1 MKGRKT
7 GGRRRG
13 TPNRNTAELKEALRA
28 FVDKN
33 IDQLQEDF
41 DQLDAEKRLTFFE
54 KIVRMVL
61 PPPVNADSLTVEQM
75 EEIISYLEKKKKDEQ
90 DSTKKKN

>member
-13 TPNRNTAELKEALRA
+13 TPNRTTAELKEALKA
-28 FVDKN
+28 FVDCN
-33 IDQLQEDF
+33 IDQLQDDF
-41 DQLDAEKRLTFFE
+41 DTLDAEKRLAFFE

-61 PPPVNADSLTVEQM
+61 PPPVNPDNLTVEQL
-75 EEIISYLEKKKKDEQ
+75 EQLVEYLNNKKRDEQ
-90 DSTKKKN
+90 

>member
-13 TPNRNTAELKEALRA
+13 TPNRTTAELKEALKA
-28 FVDKN
+28 FVDRN

-41 DQLDAEKRLTFFE
+41 DTLDPEKRLTFFE

-61 PPPVNADSLTVEQM
+61 PPPVNPDNLTVEQL
-75 EEIISYLEKKKKDEQ
+75 EQLVEYLNNKKRDEQ
-90 DSTKKKN
+90 

>member
-13 TPNRNTAELKEALRA
+13 TPNRTTAELKEALKA
-28 FVDKN
+28 FVDRN
-33 IDQLQEDF
+33 IDQLQDDF
-41 DQLDAEKRLTFFE
+41 DTLDAEKRLAFFE

-61 PPPVNADSLTVEQM
+61 PPPVNPDNLTVEQL
-75 EEIISYLEKKKKDEQ
+75 EQLVEYLNNKKRDEQ
-90 DSTKKKN
+90 

>member
-13 TPNRNTAELKEALRA
+13 TPNRTTAELREALRA
-28 FVDKN
+28 FIDAN
-33 IDQLQEDF
+33 IDQLQDDF
-41 DQLDAEKRLTFFE
+41 DQLDSEKRLTFFE

-61 PPPVNADSLTVEQM
+61 PPPVNPDNLTVEQL
-75 EEIISYLEKKKKDEQ
+75 EQLVEYLNNKKRDEQ
-90 DSTKKKN
+90 

>member
-13 TPNRNTAELKEALRA
+13 TPNRTTAELKEALKA
-28 FVDKN
+28 FVDRN
-33 IDQLQEDF
+33 IDQLQDDF
-41 DQLDAEKRLTFFE
+41 DTLDAEKRLVFFE

-61 PPPVNADSLTVEQM
+61 PPPVNPDNLTVEQL
-75 EEIISYLEKKKKDEQ
+75 EQLVEYLNNKKIDE
-90 DSTKKKN
+90 

>member
-13 TPNRNTAELKEALRA
+13 TPNRTTAELKEALKA
-28 FVDKN
+28 FVDRN

-41 DQLDAEKRLTFFE
+41 DTLDPEKRLTFFE

-61 PPPVNADSLTVEQM
+61 PPPVNPDSLTIEQM
-75 EEIISYLEKKKKDEQ
+75 ESLIQYLENKKRDE
-90 DSTKKKN
+90 